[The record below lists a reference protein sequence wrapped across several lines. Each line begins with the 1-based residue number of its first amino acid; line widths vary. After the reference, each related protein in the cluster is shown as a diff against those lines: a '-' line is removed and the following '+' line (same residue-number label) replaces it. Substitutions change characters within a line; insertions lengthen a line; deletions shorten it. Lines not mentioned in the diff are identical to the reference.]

1 LLGPLEYGYDIVVVL
16 FNISR
21 MISAQILLAVV
32 LLAVATHQGAYQ
44 KYYDEGYRIAVAMSL
59 DQKIGQTLQVDF
71 SAFNTKKGTDEA
83 EAAKLHLG
91 SLLVGGDGMPD

>member
-1 LLGPLEYGYDIVVVL
+1 
-16 FNISR
+16 
-21 MISAQILLAVV
+21 MISKILIVLA
-32 LLAVATHQGAYQ
+32 LLIFTHQSIYQ
-44 KYYDEGYRIAVAMSL
+44 KYYDEAYSIAVAMSL

-71 SAFNTKKGTDEA
+71 TAFNTKSGTDEK